1 MKVKIFVIAAAIA
14 ALMSPL
20 AASAA
25 TAVTLPAISFTD
37 LSSINFSTAGTAK
50 NAKFTVIDLN
60 SVTKKL
66 TKKYTLTGGT
76 FSTTALTGGVSS
88 ALFIFD
94 KKTSSPKPP
103 RRALRS
109 FFKRNSINYLEGQ
122 AKVDAVLLKT
132 GKKSKVAS
140 GQGGVEFAIPSNT
153 TFAAAF
159 ADLTGVTSK
168 PAQTAQQVRMEGA
181 ISVVANIKSGNTS
194 ATFMVGAI
202 KPTETTVETVI
213 KNYSGVGTV
222 SPGIHILSDDFQYLN
237 ASGAVLP
244 GGSITSFTKI
254 AK

>member
-1 MKVKIFVIAAAIA
+1 MKIKVFLIAAAIA

-50 NAKFTVIDLN
+50 NAKFTVIDLT
-60 SVTKKL
+60 SATKKVTKKF
-66 TKKYTLTGGT
+66 TLTGGT

-94 KKTSSPKPP
+94 KKTSTPTAPAQGLKV
-103 RRALRS
+103 L
-109 FFKRNSINYLEGQ
+109 FQGIINYIEGQ
-122 AKVDAVLLKT
+122 ANVSALLLKT

-168 PAQTAQQVRMEGA
+168 PAQTAQQIVMHGA